1 MRIPKL
7 FISEKDLDKKIE
19 ELLTKKILT
28 YNTKHNKT
36 KLTFEVSI
44 IMYGEDFIIE
54 YPVDPSKNVIRN
66 KKRVIQPKTGKTGL
80 NDLISLPE
88 SISSYHNKSTSLSAM
103 IKEKDGQKK
112 GICTISLDH
121 SLSIDDFSK
130 ALITF
135 YPDNVDKVKSVEAK
149 Y

>member
-1 MRIPKL
+1 MKIPKI
-7 FISEKDLDKKIE
+7 FTSEKDLDKKIE

-28 YNTKHNKT
+28 YNTKRNKT
-36 KLTFEVSI
+36 KLTFEINVI
-44 IMYGEDFIIE
+44 KYGEEFIIK
-54 YPVDPSKNVIRN
+54 YPIDPSKNVIR
-66 KKRVIQPKTGKTGL
+66 KEIRVIQPRIGKTGL
-80 NDLISLPE
+80 NDLIHLSE
-88 SISSYHNKSTSLSAM
+88 SISYYHNKSTSLSAM

-130 ALITF
+130 ALIAF